1 MNLSDYIHERLRR
14 EGVTQAFGVP
24 GSFVM
29 PLWQRFKSDPEII
42 LARHES
48 GAVFMADGWS
58 RATGRLGVALAT
70 IGPGLTNCVTGV
82 ASAYRD
88 SVPLLL
94 ITGQAPTASF
104 GRGAFLESYVLDRSF
119 SPASI
124 FAPIT
129 KKSMEIVDLANAG
142 FLVDSALALAQSG
155 RPGPVHVSVPVDLQ
169 YGELAHPPR
178 PKRAHEESGAWV
190 GHNPGRAAVRS
201 DALVSAAAKLATASR
216 PLLLVGWGSVLARAG
231 HQIEAFA
238 DELNALVVSTA
249 KAVSCLPGLHPRLLG
264 HLGPGQRSD
273 LLGAL
278 GDYDPDVILVLGAS
292 MSHYYAEPLRGLLER
307 AVVIRADI
315 DGDQLGLRVQPD
327 VPLHGDVATVV
338 SDLRVLLKEQPAA
351 VDRPMPE
358 LAAAFQGRGVRAGA
372 AQELLFRDAVS
383 MSGVVARLAAMLPE
397 DAVVVPDAGNHWLDT
412 LALYTPAGA
421 GGLQLNCGLGPMG
434 WAIGAAVGMALG
446 DRTRKIVCVTGDGSM
461 LMHGV
466 ELSVAAEHQADVL
479 AVVFNNRG
487 HGRVRLGQ
495 KSDLDGD
502 PLATSIPA
510 VDFTT
515 WMTVMGIPA
524 FKVTSPRDVAP
535 AFADALAVKG
545 TSGIEVECD
554 PDEVP
559 ACLRDWIETD
569 T

>member
-1 MNLSDYIHERLRR
+1 MNLSDYLHERLRR
-14 EGVTQAFGVP
+14 AGVTQAFGVP

-129 KKSMEIVDLANAG
+129 KKSLEIVDLANAA
-142 FLVDSALALAQSG
+142 FLVDSALKMAQSG
-155 RPGPVHVSVPVDLQ
+155 RPGPVHISVPVDLQ
-169 YGELAHPPR
+169 YGELPHLPR
-178 PKRAHEESGAWV
+178 PTRAHEEPGTWV

-201 DALVSAAAKLATASR
+201 DALVAAAATLANASR

-231 HQIEAFA
+231 NQVEALA
-238 DELNALVVSTA
+238 DELNALVVSSA

-273 LLGAL
+273 LLGVL

-292 MSHYYAEPLRGLLER
+292 MSHYYAEPLRGLLEH

-315 DGDQLGLRVQPD
+315 DGDQLGLRVEPD

-351 VDRPMPE
+351 VGRHMPE
-358 LAAAFQGRGVRAGA
+358 LAAAFQDRGLRAGA
-372 AQELLFRDAVS
+372 AQELLFREAVS

-412 LALYTPAGA
+412 LALHKPARA

-434 WAIGAAVGMALG
+434 WGIGAAVGMALG
-446 DRTRKIVCVTGDGSM
+446 DTTRKLVCVTGDGSM
-461 LMHGV
+461 LMHGA
-466 ELSVAAEHQADVL
+466 ELSVAAERQADLL
-479 AVVFNNRG
+479 AVVFNNRA

-502 PLATSIPA
+502 LLATSIPA
-510 VDFTT
+510 VDFAA
-515 WMTVMGIPA
+515 WMTAMGIPA
-524 FKVTSPRDVAP
+524 FKVTRPSDVEP
-535 AFADALAVKG
+535 AFAAALATKG
-545 TSGIEVECD
+545 TSGIEVKCD

-559 ACLRDWIETD
+559 ACLRDWIGTD